1 MERGRGAL
9 LALYGLGIL
18 AALLMSAIAL
28 ADSGGPKTP
37 NEAAVQA
44 SATPSHALD
53 VTIRPESKLGPDG
66 KKHDAYSRTEFAVKA
81 GRPLTLRIDNTD
93 AQPHS
98 ITSTAAGVQ
107 IIALPGTHE
116 YSLLVKNPGRYP
128 WRCMI
133 VCDNGANGW
142 AMTHAG
148 YMSGYITA
156 T

>member
-1 MERGRGAL
+1 L

-28 ADSGGPKTP
+28 ANSRGGKTP
-37 NEAAVQA
+37 TGGRAQAAA
-44 SATPSHALD
+44 SRSRVLA
-53 VTIRPESKLGPDG
+53 VTIRPESKLGPDA
-66 KKHDAYSRTEFAVKA
+66 KRHDAYSQTEFAVKA

-98 ITSTAAGVQ
+98 ITSTAAGVE
-107 IIALPGTHE
+107 IIALPGTHD
-116 YSLLVKNPGRYP
+116 YSLLVKNPGRYR
-128 WRCMI
+128 WRCMM
-133 VCDNGANGW
+133 VCDTGADGW

>member
-1 MERGRGAL
+1 L
-9 LALYGLGIL
+9 LVLYGLGIL

-28 ADSGGPKTP
+28 ANSRAGKST
-37 NEAAVQA
+37 EARAQA
-44 SATPSHALD
+44 SGAPSQVLD
-53 VTIRPESKLGPDG
+53 VAIRPESKLGPDG
-66 KKHDAYSRTEFAVKA
+66 NKHDAYSQTEFAVKA

-98 ITSTAAGVQ
+98 ITSTAAGVE
-107 IIALPGTHE
+107 IIALPGTHD
-116 YSLLVKNPGRYP
+116 YSLLVKKPGRYR

-133 VCDNGANGW
+133 VCDSGANGW

-148 YMSGYITA
+148 YMSGFITA

>member
-28 ADSGGPKTP
+28 ADSGGTKTP
-37 NEAAVQA
+37 NEAAAQA
-44 SATPSHALD
+44 SGPSHALD

-66 KKHDAYSRTEFAVKA
+66 KKHDAYSQTEFAVKA

-93 AQPHS
+93 SQPHS
-98 ITSTAAGVQ
+98 ITSTAAGVE
-107 IIALPGTHE
+107 IIALPGTHD
-116 YSLLVKNPGRYP
+116 YTLLVKNPGRYW

-133 VCDNGANGW
+133 VCDGSANGW
-142 AMTHAG
+142 AMTHVG
-148 YMSGYITA
+148 YMSGYISA

>member
-1 MERGRGAL
+1 L

-28 ADSGGPKTP
+28 ASSRSDKTP
-37 NEAAVQA
+37 AGDQAQAATSRSQV
-44 SATPSHALD
+44 LD
-53 VTIRPESKLGPDG
+53 VTIRPESKLGLDG
-66 KKHDAYSRTEFAVKA
+66 KRHDAYSQTEFAVKA

-93 AQPHS
+93 AQPPS
-98 ITSTAAGVQ
+98 ITSAAAGVE
-107 IIALPGTHE
+107 IIALPGTHD
-116 YSLLVKNPGRYP
+116 YSLLVKSPGRYA

-133 VCDNGANGW
+133 VCDTGATGW